1 MDVLAGGRWFRSNME
16 CVEFATKHIT
26 EGHFQWFID
35 IVIYLQF
42 VTGYTVS
49 TAESKRDKENNRAID
64 YYLSLKKDVPLI
76 FGVLSERKELTTPL
90 TAIRTPELWNSH
102 DGVRWV

>member
-1 MDVLAGGRWFRSNME
+1 MDVLAGGRWFRSKTE

-42 VTGYTVS
+42 VTGDTVS
-49 TAESKRDKENNRAID
+49 VAELQRDEVHTEKVRKTKE
-64 YYLSLKKDVPLI
+64 
-76 FGVLSERKELTTPL
+76 
-90 TAIRTPELWNSH
+90 
-102 DGVRWV
+102 